1 MAPDVNHNFYNDYK
15 FNYSYSEGRLNA
27 KLLLRNIVTKNLAD
41 LIGGTAR
48 TSKQT
53 CRGLNYSNF
62 NGSAG
67 KLLTCDS
74 DPKKVYI

>member
-41 LIGGTAR
+41 LIGSTAR
-48 TSKQT
+48 T
-53 CRGLNYSNF
+53 
-62 NGSAG
+62 
-67 KLLTCDS
+67 
-74 DPKKVYI
+74 